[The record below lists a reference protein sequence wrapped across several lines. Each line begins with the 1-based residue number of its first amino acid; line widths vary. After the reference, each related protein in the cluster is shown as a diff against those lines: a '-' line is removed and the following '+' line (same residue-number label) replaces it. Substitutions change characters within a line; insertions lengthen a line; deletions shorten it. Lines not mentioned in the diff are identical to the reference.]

1 MRDRFLRADEEE
13 ILRLVFQTKIRD
25 KSNSKTD
32 AGHVNEQIVAAELY
46 LRQQFQLMLQE
57 NVVQKFTCRALAV

>member
-1 MRDRFLRADEEE
+1 M
-13 ILRLVFQTKIRD
+13 FQNKIRD

-57 NVVQKFTCRALAV
+57 NVVQKLTRCALAV